1 MTMTGK
7 HATRMVLI
15 PEEEYIV
22 LKENKKQCDCSKV
35 LMKAPKRKTVESRR
49 KFHVL
54 PKKKRLDV
62 KNYFSPEHHPKIDAL
77 MQKLNE
83 AGHTVTDD
91 NELNINQVGILPG
104 SNIASLIKE
113 LFTGG
118 AAVSS
123 QTQPTGWKIFLK
135 AIADTSLPLTM
146 FPKPAHRS
154 RLSKMRQGTLPWT
167 DY

>member
-1 MTMTGK
+1 MTGK

-49 KFHVL
+49 KFYVL

-77 MQKLNE
+77 MQKPNE
-83 AGHTVTDD
+83 AGHMVTDD
-91 NELNINQVGILPG
+91 NELNINQVGKLPG

-113 LFTGG
+113 LFL
-118 AAVSS
+118 VV
-123 QTQPTGWKIFLK
+123 QLF
-135 AIADTSLPLTM
+135 
-146 FPKPAHRS
+146 
-154 RLSKMRQGTLPWT
+154 
-167 DY
+167 

>member
-35 LMKAPKRKTVESRR
+35 LMKAQKQKTVEGRR
-49 KFHVL
+49 KFYVL
-54 PKKKRLDV
+54 PKKNRLDV

-77 MQKLNE
+77 MQTLNK

-91 NELNINQVGILPG
+91 NKLNINKVGILPG
-104 SNIASLIKE
+104 SNIASLI
-113 LFTGG
+113 
-118 AAVSS
+118 
-123 QTQPTGWKIFLK
+123 
-135 AIADTSLPLTM
+135 
-146 FPKPAHRS
+146 
-154 RLSKMRQGTLPWT
+154 
-167 DY
+167 